1 MSADIQK
8 TTNYH
13 KVNSVNTTVESLA
26 NTSDST
32 LIKIDGNK
40 NTGISVIAR
49 INYNLRFTKQ
59 AVFVVGQNTVQYSK
73 LASEFLVNLCN
84 KTNNVPTNKNSEN
97 QPNVAFVSASNKLDD
112 IQIRC
117 RLIEQLFVNTLFDP
131 EQSLAVS
138 VLNFAEQHKQPITIV
153 IDHAHALSLQIKYE
167 LCQLVS
173 VAKKKKLIVN
183 LVMFG
188 LTNAGHEI
196 ANNKSLFKNKI
207 ILIDGPTGQVISLND
222 RNLLVTNQM
231 TAHSKKHRLAFIAVL
246 TCLVAVLV
254 TIYLFIGADI
264 EKISFTNED
273 PLIYSKTVN
282 TDLTDNKL
290 INEQALAINKVDA
303 DTETELLVTL
313 NDTIKNDTEQ
323 ASNDEITQALI
334 NVQSPIEK
342 ELPANSHDILQAL
355 ARSAKTTQKADVS
368 EANASV
374 FKRVQLTDNEEY
386 YLDSIKRYPS
396 GYVVQIAAFNDM
408 QSTRQFLVLHK
419 QHKLYWYKKVVK
431 NQAYI
436 IVTTIT
442 FINKAEANK
451 ELASMAK
458 PLLKRK
464 PWIKPISSI
473 IEEINTFNQ

>member
-131 EQSLAVS
+131 EQSLDVS
-138 VLNFAEQHKQPITIV
+138 ILNSAQQQKKPISIV

-173 VAKKKKLIVN
+173 MAKKKKLIVN

-196 ANNKSLFKNKI
+196 SSNKSLFKNKI
-207 ILIDGPTGQVISLND
+207 ILIDGPTGQVISLSD
-222 RNLLVTNQM
+222 KKLLVDNHI
-231 TAHSKKHRLAFIAVL
+231 TAFTKKHRLAFIAVL
-246 TCLVAVLV
+246 TLLFAMLV
-254 TIYLFIGADI
+254 TIYLFIAADI
-264 EKISFTNED
+264 EKIRFSNED
-273 PLIYSKTVN
+273 PIIYSKTMK

-290 INEQALAINKVDA
+290 INEKALAINEVGGDKK
-303 DTETELLVTL
+303 LLGTL
-313 NDTIKNDTEQ
+313 NYRITNNTKQ
-323 ASNDEITQALI
+323 ASNDEIYLALL
-334 NVQSPIEK
+334 NVHSPIEK
-342 ELPANSHDILQAL
+342 ALPANSHDILEAL
-355 ARSAKTTQKADVS
+355 AKVAKTTNKTDVPEENITILKKS
-368 EANASV
+368 QSSN
-374 FKRVQLTDNEEY
+374 NGEY
-386 YLDSIKRYPS
+386 YLDSVKLYPN

-408 QSTRQFLVLHK
+408 KSTLQFLTLHK
-419 QHKLYWYKKVVK
+419 QHNFYWYKKVVK
-431 NQAYI
+431 DESYI

-442 FINKAEANK
+442 FMNKAKANK
-451 ELASMAK
+451 ELAGMPES
-458 PLLKRK
+458 LLQRK

-473 IEEINTFNQ
+473 IKEINTFNQ